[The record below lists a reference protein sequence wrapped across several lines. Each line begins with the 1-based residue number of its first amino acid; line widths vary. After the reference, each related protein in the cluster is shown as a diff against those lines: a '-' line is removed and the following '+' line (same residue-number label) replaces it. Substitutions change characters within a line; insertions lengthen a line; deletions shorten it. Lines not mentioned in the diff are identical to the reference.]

1 MPARQTL
8 TKLRLSEVFTARRF
22 IDLSA
27 QKGFVHCT
35 MKQSLQLKL
44 GQQLTMTPQLQQAI
58 RLLQLSTLDL
68 QQEIQEALE
77 SNPMLE
83 VEEGFDSAGQ
93 STDYD
98 GSEADNADYTRQQEI
113 ASDIPGDSTIDFSAS
128 ESYSATADSFQDGGD
143 YKDSDSYGESESF
156 TETESFG
163 DTDVYGEGDSF
174 SADSGDWSEA
184 IPSDLPVDTSWDD
197 VYQASSSGSSS
208 NYDNED
214 NDFESRRAATDSLY
228 DHLMWQLN
236 LTPMSDRD
244 RILAMAII
252 DAVEP
257 SGMLSVS
264 IEDIFEGLGTE
275 IEDLELDEV
284 VAVQH
289 RLQQFDPCG
298 VCSQNLS
305 ECLLV
310 QLQQFDPKTPFLEPA
325 KLIAK
330 HYLQILGSRDYRQLM
345 RRTKLKEAE
354 LSQAIALIQSLN
366 PRPGDMIASGDT
378 EYVIPDVFVEKRD
391 GRWMVELNPEIA
403 PRLRINADYASMVR
417 RADSSSDNT
426 FLKDNLQEARWFLK
440 SLQSRNETLLK
451 VASCIVEK
459 QRGFLEY
466 GPEAMKPLVLH
477 DIAEIV
483 EMHESTISRVTT
495 QKYMHTPQGIFEL
508 KYFFSSHVSTDSGG
522 ECSSTAIRAIIKK
535 LVNAENPKKPLS
547 DSKITDLL
555 AEQGIQVARRTIA
568 KYRESLNIPPS
579 NERKTI

>member
-1 MPARQTL
+1 
-8 TKLRLSEVFTARRF
+8 
-22 IDLSA
+22 
-27 QKGFVHCT
+27 
-35 MKQSLQLKL
+35 MKQSLQLKI

-83 VEEGFDSAGQ
+83 MEEAFDSPG
-93 STDYD
+93 STNEYE
-98 GSEADNADYTRQQEI
+98 GSELDKADYTRQLEI
-113 ASDIPGDSTIDFSAS
+113 AAESGTDHGTDFTAS
-128 ESYSATADSFQDGGD
+128 ENFSTTADNYSETTSYSEG
-143 YKDSDSYGESESF
+143 SESF
-156 TETESFG
+156 GETESFG
-163 DTDVYGEGDSF
+163 ESDVYGEGDGF
-174 SADSGDWSEA
+174 SADAGEWSDS

-197 VYQASSSGSSS
+197 VYQSSSSSSSS

-244 RILAMAII
+244 RVLAMAII

-257 SGMLSVS
+257 SGMLS
-264 IEDIFEGLGTE
+264 ITIQDIFEGMRGDFE
-275 IEDLELDEV
+275 ELELDEV
-284 VAVQH
+284 EAVQH

-310 QLQQFDPKTPFLEPA
+310 QLQQFDPKTPFLEAA
-325 KLIAK
+325 KLITK
-330 HYLQILGSRDYRQLM
+330 HYLPVLGSRDYRQLM

-354 LSQAIALIQSLN
+354 LSVAVALIQSLN
-366 PRPGDMIASGDT
+366 PRPGDMIANGDT
-378 EYVIPDVFVEKRD
+378 EYVIPDVFVDKRD
-391 GRWMVELNPEIA
+391 GRWIVELNPDIA
-403 PRLRINADYASMVR
+403 PRLRINSDYASMVK
-417 RADSSSDNT
+417 RADSSTDNT

-459 QRGFLEY
+459 QRGFLDY

-477 DIAEIV
+477 DIAETV

-535 LVNAENPKKPLS
+535 LVSAENPKKPLS

-555 AEQGIQVARRTIA
+555 GEQGIQVARRTIA